1 MRAVHSGQEV
11 VNPDGVPVEVH
22 LAALPGIAQGE
33 AAEHVGQAVVL
44 EVEGAH
50 RFAQTGSEGVEVGLG
65 PGLQLAEAVV
75 ALGSD
80 EGDPDAGDL
89 PEGQFALPAVPRGE
103 VAIEDV
109 GHVQAS

>member
-1 MRAVHSGQEV
+1 MSSWLPCVSGV
-11 VNPDGVPVEVH
+11 SGNKPVPRDA
-22 LAALPGIAQGE
+22 LATQP
-33 AAEHVGQAVVL
+33 VVL

-103 VAIEDV
+103 VAIEHV